1 MSSGVESKGEVE
13 VETPPKPLIKVL
25 VILRAAGELERT
37 IILPLV
43 IALSA
48 ERQIIY
54 NHINK

>member
-13 VETPPKPLIKVL
+13 VETPPKPLIRL
-25 VILRAAGELERT
+25 LLILRLAGEFERT

-48 ERQIIY
+48 EKKTRYIA
-54 NHINK
+54 